1 MSTGIPFILAVDIGT
16 SGARALLFDAQ
27 AEPVFQVRDSVA
39 TAYPQPGWAELDA
52 DAVVASVTSV
62 LRSAVGAIPA
72 QASLEA
78 VVLST
83 QLYSLLA
90 VNSDGAPLTPVLT
103 WADMR
108 ATETAAV
115 LRQNASSALAP
126 RTGCPTQA
134 IYPLS
139 KIHWMR
145 QHGSLPAGVRYVS
158 IKDYV
163 VYRLTGRWITDW
175 STASASGLLDITQ
188 KIWDGEALALADID
202 STALPELSSPRT
214 ILHEW
219 RAEVCAHVGIREHLP
234 LILGA
239 GDAPLAN
246 IGAGATMPGTLAINL
261 GTSAAARAFI
271 AQPATDP
278 AGHLW
283 TYVADVDRWVMG
295 GIVGSGGIVM
305 DWLLKDLLR
314 CKADEASDALFKDA
328 ERLASAV
335 APGAD
340 DLLFVPYLSGEQ
352 SPDWNPSAKGLLYGL
367 TLRHQTGH
375 VFRAALEGLAFALLR
390 IVRRIETLHG
400 TATRASYV
408 TGGLSASPLMQATLA
423 DVLGRPVIVPPSP
436 ECSSRGAAILGWLT
450 LGLAESYESFA
461 QPGTQIAPDDLHR
474 SLYEKRYKAFCLLN
488 QQFQQLNLSQ
498 ENPS

>member
-1 MSTGIPFILAVDIGT
+1 MSMRAPLILAVDIGT
-16 SGARALLFDAQ
+16 SGARALLFDERAQ
-27 AEPVFQVRDSVA
+27 PGFQVRDSVA
-39 TAYPQPGWAELDA
+39 TGYPQPGWAELDA
-52 DAVVASVTSV
+52 DAVVASVTKV
-62 LRSAVGAIPA
+62 LRSAVAAIPA

-90 VNSDGAPLTPVLT
+90 VDAEGQPLTPVLT

-108 ATETAAV
+108 ATESAAT
-115 LRQNASSALAP
+115 LRQSASALLAP

-134 IYPLS
+134 IYPLA
-139 KIHWMR
+139 KIHWLR
-145 QHGSLPAGVRYVS
+145 QHGDLPGTVRYVS

-163 VYRLTGRWITDW
+163 VFRLTGRWITDW
-175 STASASGLLDITQ
+175 STASASGLLDITR
-188 KIWDGEALALADID
+188 KIWDDEALTLAGINT
-202 STALPELSSPRT
+202 SALPELSSPRT
-214 ILHEW
+214 ILREW
-219 RAEVCAHVGIREHLP
+219 RADVRASVGIREHLP

-261 GTSAAARAFI
+261 GTSAAARALI

-283 TYVADVDRWVMG
+283 TYVADVDRWVIG
-295 GIVGSGGIVM
+295 GIVGSGGIVI
-305 DWLLKDLLR
+305 DWLLKDLLGH
-314 CKADEASDALFKDA
+314 KADEASDTLFEDA

-340 DLLFVPYLSGEQ
+340 DLLFIPYLSGEQ

-390 IVRRIETLHG
+390 IVRRVETLHG
-400 TATRASYV
+400 TATRASFV

-436 ECSSRGAAILGWLT
+436 ESSSRGAAILGWLT

-461 QPGTQIAPDDLHR
+461 QPGTKIVPYDLHHA
-474 SLYEKRYKAFCLLN
+474 LYEKRYKAFCLLN
-488 QQFQQLNLSQ
+488 QQLQKLNLSQ
-498 ENPS
+498 ENPA